1 MIIHL
6 AGPLD
11 LEATLESGQAFRW
24 RRRGA
29 WFEGVL
35 GSSVVSLRM
44 APGGLEFLSEP
55 VPEPQVLPILADYL
69 ALDEDLE
76 AIYESIGTDEVVSA
90 SIARYRGMRVLRQDP
105 WECLASFICSSNSN
119 LPRIQ
124 SNIEAIARL
133 CGDPIGARGHSRHAF
148 PSPEQLASA
157 GPAPLRRLK
166 LGYRAEYLH
175 QAAVA
180 VAEGRVSPWA
190 LRETAYEEALDRL
203 LDVPGV
209 GDKVAN
215 CALLFSMDK
224 PGAFPVDVW
233 VHRALEEIYPLEIR
247 AFRRRLMRRAGPGR
261 PRPGRRRDGAIIA
274 RDRLRQW
281 GQERFG
287 RYAGW
292 ANHYL
297 FHDRRNRP

>member
-1 MIIHL
+1 MIIPL

-11 LEATLESGQAFRW
+11 LDATLGSGQAFRW
-24 RRRGA
+24 RRQGA

-35 GSSVVSLRM
+35 GPCLVSLRM
-44 APGGLEFLSEP
+44 TTGGLEFLSA
-55 VPEPQVLPILADYL
+55 PEPEAQVRPLLVDYL
-69 ALDEDLE
+69 ALDADLE
-76 AIYESIGTDEVVSA
+76 AIYRSIRADEMVGA
-90 SIARYRGMRVLRQDP
+90 SVGRYRGMRVLRQGP

-124 SNIEAIARL
+124 SNIEAIATL
-133 CGDPIGARGHSRHAF
+133 CGDPIEAPGPAQHAF
-148 PSPEQLASA
+148 PSPEQLASV
-157 GPAPLRRLK
+157 GPLPLRQLK

-175 QAAVA
+175 QAAVV

-190 LRETAYEEALDRL
+190 LREATYEEALDRL
-203 LDVPGV
+203 IDVPGV

-215 CALLFSMDK
+215 CVLLFSMDK

-233 VHRALEEIYPLEIR
+233 IHRVLEEIYPLEIR

-261 PRPGRRRDGAIIA
+261 PRPGRRRDGAMIA
-274 RDRLRQW
+274 RNRLRQW
-281 GQERFG
+281 GQQRFG
-287 RYAGW
+287 HYAGW

>member
-6 AGPLD
+6 DGPLD
-11 LEATLESGQAFRW
+11 LEATLQSGQAFRW
-24 RRRGA
+24 RRQGA

-35 GSSVVSLRM
+35 GSSIVSLRM
-44 APGGLEFLSEP
+44 TTGGLEFLSRPE
-55 VPEPQVLPILADYL
+55 PEPQVRPLLANYL
-69 ALDEDLE
+69 ALDADLE
-76 AIYESIGTDEVVSA
+76 PIYRSIGTDEMVGA
-90 SIARYRGMRVLRQDP
+90 SIGRFRGMRVLRQDP

-119 LPRIQ
+119 LPRIR
-124 SNIEAIARL
+124 SNIEATATL
-133 CGDPIGARGHSRHAF
+133 CGDPIEAHGPARHAF

-157 GPAPLRRLK
+157 GPARLRGLK

-190 LRETAYEEALDRL
+190 LREAAYEEALDQL
-203 LDVPGV
+203 LNVPGV

-215 CALLFSMDK
+215 CVLLFSMDK

-233 VHRALEEIYPLEIR
+233 IHRALEEIYPLEIR
-247 AFRRRLMRRAGPGR
+247 AFRRRLMRRAGPSR

-287 RYAGW
+287 HYAGW